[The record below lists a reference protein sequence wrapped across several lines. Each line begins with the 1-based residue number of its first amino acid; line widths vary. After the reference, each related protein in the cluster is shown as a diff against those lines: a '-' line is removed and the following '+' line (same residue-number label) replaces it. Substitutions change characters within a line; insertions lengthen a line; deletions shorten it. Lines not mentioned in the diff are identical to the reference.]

1 MRKVSLKVS
10 LLLVVLLLS
19 VALIGCSGEKTPP
32 AEPEWTISIEGV
44 KDEPITF
51 TDLDAAKLTQK
62 DVEAVKTKKDG
73 TEIKENWQGVSLK
86 DVLDAVGAID
96 YQGVTVEAADGY
108 AKDYTLEII
117 NREETILGLVRDGE
131 ELGEEDGPVQMVP
144 AGESGNMYI
153 KNLAKIIVK

>member
-1 MRKVSLKVS
+1 MKKAALIVS

-19 VALIGCSGEKTPP
+19 TALIACSGEKTTP
-32 AEPEWTISIEGV
+32 AEPEWSITIEGV

-51 TDLDAAKLTQK
+51 TDLDAAKLTQR
-62 DVEAVKTKKDG
+62 DVEAAKTKKDG
-73 TEIKENWQGVSLK
+73 TEVKENWQGVSLK
-86 DVLDAVGAID
+86 DVLEAVGAKD
-96 YQGVTVEAADGY
+96 YQSVTVEAADGY

-117 NREETILGLVRDGE
+117 NREETILGFVRDGE
-131 ELGEEDGPVQMVP
+131 KLDEEDGPVQMVP